1 VIETNRISFQRSLL
15 KGAAM
20 EQAALR
26 GAWLGVDLVALADNL
41 AHIRRLLAPGTR
53 LMAVVKADA
62 YGHGAPAIAEAA
74 LQSGATHL
82 GVATVD
88 EGVKLRRAGVEAPIL
103 VLGLVPDSA
112 YKAAVEANL
121 QLTVSSA
128 RQAQVLERV
137 AAGLGKIAD
146 VHVKVNTGMTRVGCE
161 LHEAPTLVSYV
172 LHARAIRLVG
182 VSSHLATAEAPL
194 PADAETQIKRFAAL
208 CDGLRLAQNR
218 VVRHMAN
225 SAATL
230 YLPESHFDM
239 VRVGLAMYGHS
250 PRGAQAAPIRLSPIL
265 SLRARVS
272 QVKDVH
278 AGAVVGYGGTWTATQ
293 DTRLALLPVGY
304 ADGLPRSLSNR
315 GQAVVRGTPCSLVG
329 RISMDQTIVD
339 TRHIPVEPGEE
350 IVLLGGQGD
359 AHVSVERWAEIDE
372 TVNYEILCALG
383 QRLPKVYYR

>member
-1 VIETNRISFQRSLL
+1 MIETNRLSFQRALL

-20 EQAALR
+20 EQATLR
-26 GAWLGVDLVALADNL
+26 GAWLGIDLVALADNL
-41 AHIRRLLAPGTR
+41 ASIRKLIAPTTQI
-53 LMAVVKADA
+53 MAVVKADA
-62 YGHGAPAIAEAA
+62 YGHGAATIAEAA
-74 LQSGATHL
+74 LQSGAARL

-88 EGVKLRRAGVEAPIL
+88 EGTKLRRAGIEAPIL

-112 YKAAVEANL
+112 YKVAVENNL
-121 QLTVSSA
+121 QLTVSSV

-137 AAGLGKIAD
+137 AASLGKIAD

-172 LHARAIRLVG
+172 LHARTIRLVG
-182 VSSHLATAEAPL
+182 VSSHIATAEAPL
-194 PADAETQIKRFAAL
+194 PDDAELQVKKFKAL
-208 CDGLRLAQNR
+208 CDGLRLAQGR
-218 VVRHMAN
+218 IMRHMAN

-250 PRGAQAAPIRLSPIL
+250 PRGPQMAPIKLSPVL
-265 SLRARVS
+265 SLRARVA

-278 AGAVVGYGGTWTATQ
+278 AGAVVGYGGTWTATK

-304 ADGLPRSLSNR
+304 ADGMPRSLSNK
-315 GQAVVRGTPCSLVG
+315 GHAIVRGARCPLVG
-329 RISMDQTIVD
+329 RISMDQSIVD
-339 TRHIPVEPGEE
+339 TGSIPVEPGEE
-350 IVLLGGQGD
+350 VILLGGHGD
-359 AHVSVERWAEIDE
+359 AHHSVERWAEIDE
-372 TVNYEILCALG
+372 TVNYEILCGLG